1 MFCLLALAIAAEAT
15 AQTVPNRTKTTNS
28 ATRRSAQKARAT
40 ARKPAAKPAAAMGGR
55 TDTAPAGDGAAGS
68 PKSAD
73 GQSQSIYAA
82 PGMPIIVN
90 PKKIQGYDGPAPTK
104 APANTTLTPR

>member
-1 MFCLLALAIAAEAT
+1 MPCLLVLAIAAEAT
-15 AQTVPNRTKTTNS
+15 AQTVPARTKTTNPT
-28 ATRRSAQKARAT
+28 TRRAAQKAPAT
-40 ARKPAAKPAAAMGGR
+40 VRKPTAEPVAATDGRAGTGPADGGAV
-55 TDTAPAGDGAAGS
+55 DS
-68 PKSAD
+68 SKSTD

-90 PKKIQGYDGPAPTK
+90 PKKVQGYDGPAPTK